1 MTLTK
6 ETEDSTNIWKD
17 IVCSWIRRIN
27 IAKMTILPKEIYRF
41 NAIPIKLPR
50 VFFTEIEQV
59 IFKCME
65 TQKTPDGPNNLEK
78 EQNCRN
84 QTDFR
89 LYYKATVSK

>member
-1 MTLTK
+1 
-6 ETEDSTNIWKD
+6 
-17 IVCSWIRRIN
+17 
-27 IAKMTILPKEIYRF
+27 MTIIPKEIYRF

-89 LYYKATVSK
+89 LYYKATVSKWVWYWHKPGT